1 MESDDERK
9 VQKPS
14 LQIGEEL
21 ALLSVEELSRRVM
34 ILESEIERHRS
45 AIAEKQKSLQ
55 AAQSVFKR

>member
-1 MESDDERK
+1 
-9 VQKPS
+9 
-14 LQIGEEL
+14 
-21 ALLSVEELSRRVM
+21 VEELSRRVM